1 MVARIM
7 RYEDPLSLV
16 PFASSVIY
24 IRWYIYLLPIFSL
37 GPYAVNGV
45 PLRRVNQKYV
55 IATSTKVDL
64 AGVNVSDVSDGT
76 FARNSKD
83 ISKGPSA
90 TRAGLQKAV
99 DAAVA
104 AALKK
109 TPMLENYIKSKF
121 SLSNSDKP
129 HAMKF

>member
-1 MVARIM
+1 
-7 RYEDPLSLV
+7 LL
-16 PFASSVIY
+16 VIY
-24 IRWYIYLLPIFSL
+24 TFFIYLVIHLLIFL
-37 GPYAVNGV
+37 FIKGPYAVNGV

-64 AGVNVSDVSDGT
+64 AGVNVANINDKT
-76 FARNSKD
+76 FARTSKD

-90 TRAGLQKAV
+90 SRAELQKTV
-99 DAAVA
+99 DTALS

-109 TPMLENYIKSKF
+109 TPLLENYIKSKF

>member
-1 MVARIM
+1 M
-7 RYEDPLSLV
+7 
-16 PFASSVIY
+16 
-24 IRWYIYLLPIFSL
+24 
-37 GPYAVNGV
+37 

-55 IATSTKVDL
+55 IATKTKVDL
-64 AGVNVSDVSDGT
+64 AGVNVGDISDET

-83 ISKGPSA
+83 TTKGPSA
-90 TRAGLQKAV
+90 VRAGLQKAV

>member
-1 MVARIM
+1 M
-7 RYEDPLSLV
+7 
-16 PFASSVIY
+16 
-24 IRWYIYLLPIFSL
+24 
-37 GPYAVNGV
+37 

-55 IATSTKVDL
+55 IATKTKVDL
-64 AGVNVSDVSDGT
+64 AGVNVGDISDET

-83 ISKGPSA
+83 TTKGPSA
-90 TRAGLQKAV
+90 VRAGFQKAV
-99 DAAVA
+99 DNAVA

-129 HAMKF
+129 HAMVF

>member
-1 MVARIM
+1 MLAL
-7 RYEDPLSLV
+7 YT
-16 PFASSVIY
+16 FF
-24 IRWYIYLLPIFSL
+24 IYLVIHLLIFL
-37 GPYAVNGV
+37 FIIGPYAVNGV

-64 AGVNVSDVSDGT
+64 AGVNVANINDKT
-76 FARNSKD
+76 FARTSKD

-90 TRAGLQKAV
+90 SRAELQKTV
-99 DAAVA
+99 DTALS

-109 TPMLENYIKSKF
+109 TPLLENYIKSKF